1 MSDTDS
7 LDWNALL
14 QKTEETLGRVENAF
28 GPRDQLLEIDK
39 ERGVEQAYYEGD
51 LKECENLIN
60 KMEAELNNPEDRR
73 HTSPVQG
80 ARDAPID
87 IEESHMSPRAR
98 RLYQQFGGEEI
109 EKDEERPHDFEGDG
123 NTCDRCG
130 QTEGA
135 DIHHWSRLVNPMG
148 LSEEEEVK
156 HLEEEIQKMGGVV

>member
-1 MSDTDS
+1 MSNTDS

-80 ARDAPID
+80 ARDAPV
-87 IEESHMSPRAR
+87 EPEHLSSRTQ
-98 RLYQQFGGEEI
+98 RLLQQFGGERI
-109 EKDEERPHDFEGDG
+109 EKDEERPHDFEGSG